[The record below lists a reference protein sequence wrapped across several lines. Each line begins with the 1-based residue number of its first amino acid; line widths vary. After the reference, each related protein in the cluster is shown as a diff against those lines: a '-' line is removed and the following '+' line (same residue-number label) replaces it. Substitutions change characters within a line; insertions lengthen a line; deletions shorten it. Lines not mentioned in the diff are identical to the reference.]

1 MTFRLVHPSYSLP
14 ERQAHFFFFAHAP
27 CLWLSTCTVK
37 TRVQQPCMLT
47 YEHFQAKDKTEM
59 TPLHVAASQGSLS
72 VAKCLI
78 EAGADLRSLDEEQM
92 TPLHFAC
99 MEGSLEV
106 AQLLFETGV

>member
-1 MTFRLVHPSYSLP
+1 
-14 ERQAHFFFFAHAP
+14 
-27 CLWLSTCTVK
+27 
-37 TRVQQPCMLT
+37 
-47 YEHFQAKDKTEM
+47 M
-59 TPLHVAASQGSLS
+59 TPLHVASSQGSLS

-106 AQLLFETGV
+106 AQLLFETGVLTLTYLSLVELEKHVTGSSRWLNAHLDCKALN

>member
-1 MTFRLVHPSYSLP
+1 
-14 ERQAHFFFFAHAP
+14 
-27 CLWLSTCTVK
+27 
-37 TRVQQPCMLT
+37 
-47 YEHFQAKDKTEM
+47 M
-59 TPLHVAASQGSLS
+59 TPLHVASSQGSLS

-106 AQLLFETGV
+106 ARLLFETGVYRPELSIHDVFCSS

>member
-1 MTFRLVHPSYSLP
+1 
-14 ERQAHFFFFAHAP
+14 
-27 CLWLSTCTVK
+27 
-37 TRVQQPCMLT
+37 
-47 YEHFQAKDKTEM
+47 M

-78 EAGADLRSLDEEQM
+78 DAGADMRSLDEEQM

-106 AQLLFETGV
+106 AKLLFETGV